1 MKKGYKPR
9 KIAGQKQSKPP
20 LNLKPRKKKLV
31 LKPRKKKLV
40 LKPRKV
46 APPKELSIFELFELF
61 PDEAA
66 ARKWFEELRWE
77 NGRYCPRCG
86 SERTQT
92 VPNEKPMPYWCA
104 YCRKYFSVKTKTVM
118 ESSRMP
124 LRKWVVG
131 LYLMVTN
138 PKGVASTKMHRD
150 LGIAQSNAWHMGH
163 RIRAAWDKYVKR
175 FAGPVEVDET
185 YIGGK
190 EKNKHSNKKLR
201 AGRGP
206 VGKTPVV
213 GMRDRSTKKVHAKV
227 IEHAD
232 HVALQTFIEENVKP
246 GTKIY
251 TDDHRG
257 YIGLDNHESV
267 NHSAKQYVDGKAHTN
282 GIESFWAL
290 LKRGYMGTYHK
301 MSVKHLQRYVA
312 EFSGRQNMRSLDTI
326 ERMCAL
332 ALGMVGKTLR
342 YKDLI
347 R

>member
-9 KIAGQKQSKPP
+9 KIAEQKQSKSP
-20 LNLKPRKKKLV
+20 LK

-46 APPKELSIFELFELF
+46 APREELSLFELFEMF
-61 PDEAA
+61 PNEDA
-66 ARKWFEELRWE
+66 ARQWFEALRWE
-77 NGRYCPRCG
+77 DGRFCPHCF
-86 SERTQT
+86 SHRTRT
-92 VPNEKPMPYWCA
+92 VPKEKPMPYWCTD
-104 YCRKYFSVKTKTVM
+104 CRTYFSVKTGTVM
-118 ESSRMP
+118 EHSRIA
-124 LRKWVVG
+124 LHKWVVG
-131 LYLMVTN
+131 LHMMITN
-138 PKGVASTKMHRD
+138 PKGVASTKMRRD
-150 LGIAQSNAWHMGH
+150 LKIAQGNAWHMGH
-163 RIRAAWDKYVKR
+163 RIRAAWNTYGKR

-213 GMRDRSTKKVHAKV
+213 GMRDRRTRKVHAKV

-232 HVALQTFIEENVKP
+232 HVALQTFIEDNVKP

-301 MSVKHLQRYVA
+301 MSVKHLPRYVA
-312 EFSGRQNMRSLDTI
+312 EFAGRQNMRGMDTL
-326 ERMCAL
+326 EQMCAL
-332 ALGMVGKTLR
+332 ALGMVGKRLR